1 MEKKLKI
8 AFMSLCM
15 FFSSGKVFAD
25 SYDIKMTQTRADKD
39 RTEVGTEPSATY
51 DDATNSVEMAIEA
64 EEQFKLKVIDSTG
77 KTVYACPVMMSG
89 GVPVNYIHNNK
100 KF

>member
-1 MEKKLKI
+1 MRKRIFTLVMLICCISSLVQAKKEI
-8 AFMSLCM
+8 D
-15 FFSSGKVFAD
+15 FSRVTNKG
-25 SYDIKMTQTRADKD
+25 DK
-39 RTEVGTEPSATY
+39 EEIGTEPSATY

-77 KTVYACPVMMSG
+77 KTVYACSVMMSG